1 MRPSLPQVR
10 RCPLR
15 RISPGW
21 LSGMQLA
28 ADCIPW
34 PRGAPFGGIM
44 QAEDHMKRITALFA
58 VWMLASGPAFPG
70 EWKLVWSDEFDRDGL
85 PDPSRWTYEEG
96 FVRNQEAQYY
106 TRGRPEN
113 ARVEG
118 GVLILEA
125 RRERFPNGRYEAGS
139 PSWQRNRPFAEYTS
153 ASVTT
158 EGKASWRYGRIE
170 VRAKLPT
177 GRGTWP
183 AIWMLGVNR
192 REAGWPRCGEI
203 DIMENVGFDP
213 DMIHANIHTEAYN
226 HVMKTNKGAGV
237 RVAAPHADFHV
248 YALAWSAEKMVFSV
262 DGREYFTYTN
272 EGTGVAAWPFDQ
284 PFYLIL
290 NVAVGGGWGGRQGID
305 DAIFPQRMEVDYV
318 RVYQA
323 DAP

>member
-1 MRPSLPQVR
+1 MRKVILTA
-10 RCPLR
+10 LAFF
-15 RISPGW
+15 
-21 LSGMQLA
+21 LSGVA
-28 ADCIPW
+28 
-34 PRGAPFGGIM
+34 
-44 QAEDHMKRITALFA
+44 QAGQ
-58 VWMLASGPAFPG
+58 WQ
-70 EWKLVWSDEFDRDGL
+70 LVWSEEFDRDGL

-106 TRGRPEN
+106 TRERAEN
-113 ARVEG
+113 ARVER

-125 RRERFPNGRYEAGS
+125 RKEQFPNPRFEAGS
-139 PSWQRNRPFAEYTS
+139 ASWQRGRQFAEYTS

-158 EGKASWRYGRIE
+158 EGKAAWRYGRIE

-213 DMIHANIHTEAYN
+213 GMIHANIHTEAYN
-226 HVMKTNKGAGV
+226 HVKKTNKGGSLKLEK
-237 RVAAPHADFHV
+237 PHADFHV
-248 YALAWSAEKMVFSV
+248 YAVEWSPDQMDFFV
-262 DGREYFTYTN
+262 DERNYFTFRN
-272 EGTGVAAWPFDQ
+272 EKTGSAAWPFDQ

-290 NVAVGGGWGGRQGID
+290 NVAIGGAWGGQKGID
-305 DAIFPQRMEVDYV
+305 DSIFPQRMEVDYV

-323 DAP
+323 SR